1 MSPSDASEDE
11 VEVELIN
18 GITVMHYPAKGTL
31 IASERDAVELVN
43 DAFNAHAQL
52 VAVPA
57 SRFDDMFFHLSTRI
71 AGEFIQKVVNYRIRL
86 AILGDISSH
95 VKTSTALRD
104 FVGESNRGDHV
115 WFLADVAALRERLAS
130 VSRPT
135 HG

>member
-1 MSPSDASEDE
+1 MSPSTASDDE

-18 GITVMHYPAKGTL
+18 GITVMHYPVNGAL

-71 AGEFIQKVVNYRIRL
+71 AGEFIQKVVNYRIQL

-95 VKTSTALRD
+95 VRASSALRD
-104 FVGESNRGDHV
+104 FVGESNRGEHV
-115 WFLADVAALRERLAS
+115 WFLADIAALRERLAS
-130 VSRPT
+130 ASRQT
-135 HG
+135 RG